1 MPRQKPTHTPATMP
15 HTPRQTPAR
24 RKDKA
29 TCATPARVS
38 RAYYVFAIYR
48 EAARACENAAFS
60 VPRPNAAR
68 AALVREVDEIKD
80 AMQRGRLD
88 ALRAACAR
96 AESNP
101 LAHAAG
107 RFPAACAWTRF
118 LARIAPEQME
128 IA

>member
-1 MPRQKPTHTPATMP
+1 MNA
-15 HTPRQTPAR
+15 TPRPNAAR
-24 RKDKA
+24 REHKKRLVQ
-29 TCATPARVS
+29 TATPARIS